1 MFSDNENPG
10 AEVSAGQA
18 EPAIKTAAES
28 TNPNAVPEEAVPA
41 PAEAHDASPGPLATE
56 PTDPTIAGVE
66 PVGEPGDPA
75 VVDHSSVNSAADT
88 GVTPTEPVVDQEQ
101 FTEHFAP
108 EPVAVASAPL
118 KSVSEPDSP
127 AAADQSDASSELN
140 SGEPSAESTAEME
153 QLMEQ
158 YAAPHQAPAEGEIES
173 GQVVAVTDLGVVVNL
188 GGKTEGLI
196 PAQEFAELDGP
207 FPLVDGQ
214 PVEVQRTGDRKD
226 GYVLLSYQR
235 VRRRRI
241 WAKVE
246 EAYRK
251 KTDIVGKVVDQIKGG
266 LVVDIGVRA
275 FLPASQADTHAV
287 RDIDQWKDREITVRV
302 LKMNRKR
309 GNVVVS
315 RRAIL
320 DEQAQAQ
327 RQAMLDS
334 LAEGQIVRGVVKNVT
349 GYGAFVDLGGI
360 DGLLHIT
367 DMSWGRVASPLDA
380 VRPGEEVEVKIL
392 KYDREKGRVSLGRK
406 QLLPDP
412 WITVPERYSV
422 GTKFTGKIMSLTDYG
437 AFVELEP
444 GVEGLVHVSEMSWS
458 KRKQHPSKI
467 VEPGNDVEVIV
478 LGVDSN
484 ERRISLG
491 MKQAQT
497 DPWQQL
503 AEKYPVGTVVSGRI
517 RNLTEFGAFLEIEE
531 GFDGLIHVSD
541 ISWTGR
547 VKNPADVFKKG
558 DTVEAKV
565 LKIDVASRRVALGV
579 KQVNDIWSTWFENHK
594 VGDLIRGKVSRV
606 TTFGAFVE
614 IAGGIEGLCHISE
627 IEERRPKGDGAQTSL
642 SGPRARHG
650 GLLDPGREYE
660 FKIVKISAGQH
671 KIGLSYRAAQK
682 QAERRD
688 MEDYRSSRSSAKAT
702 IGDAIMAKRSL

>member
-10 AEVSAGQA
+10 AELSAGQA
-18 EPAIKTAAES
+18 ETAVTPAPESTIPTAVTEEALPAAAE
-28 TNPNAVPEEAVPA
+28 T
-41 PAEAHDASPGPLATE
+41 HDTSPGPVAAE
-56 PTDPTIAGVE
+56 PAAVTVSPAE
-66 PVGEPGDPA
+66 P
-75 VVDHSSVNSAADT
+75 
-88 GVTPTEPVVDQEQ
+88 
-101 FTEHFAP
+101 
-108 EPVAVASAPL
+108 
-118 KSVSEPDSP
+118 VSEPDGP
-127 AAADQSDASSELN
+127 AAVEHSNVSSAVD
-140 SGEPSAESTAEME
+140 SGEASTESTAEME

-158 YAAPHQAPAEGEIES
+158 YAAPHQVPAEGEIES
-173 GQVVAVTDLGVVVNL
+173 GQVVAVTDLGVVVDL

-207 FPLVDGQ
+207 FPLLAGQ

-241 WAKVE
+241 WNKIE
-246 EAYRK
+246 EAYRN
-251 KTDIVGKVVDQIKGG
+251 KTDMIGKVVDHIKGG

-287 RDIDQWKDREITVRV
+287 RDIDQWKDRELTVRV

-327 RQAMLDS
+327 RQAKLDS
-334 LAEGQIVRGVVKNVT
+334 MAEGQIVRGVVKNVT

-412 WITVPERYSV
+412 WASVPERYPI
-422 GTKFTGKIMSLTDYG
+422 GTKLTGKIMGLTDYG
-437 AFVELEP
+437 AFVEVEP
-444 GVEGLVHVSEMSWS
+444 GIEGLVHVSEMSWS

-467 VEPGNDVEVIV
+467 VKAGDDVAVVV

-491 MKQAQT
+491 MKQAQA

-547 VKNPADVFKKG
+547 VKNPAEVFKKG
-558 DTVEAKV
+558 DAVEAKV
-565 LKIDVASRRVALGV
+565 LKIDAASRRVALGV
-579 KQVNDIWSTWFENHK
+579 KQVNDIWSNWFENHK

-614 IAGGIEGLCHISE
+614 IADGIEGLCHISE
-627 IEERRPKGDGAQTSL
+627 IDERRPKGDKPQTAGP
-642 SGPRARHG
+642 GPRARQG

-660 FKIVKISAGQH
+660 FKIVKISPDQH

-688 MEDYRSSRSSAKAT
+688 MEDYRSSRSSATAT

>member
-10 AEVSAGQA
+10 VESSAGQPVAAASA
-18 EPAIKTAAES
+18 ETTINLETEQAVPQVLPSSAENQEIVATAAATSE
-28 TNPNAVPEEAVPA
+28 PPA
-41 PAEAHDASPGPLATE
+41 ATTARASEVIAQ
-56 PTDPTIAGVE
+56 TI
-66 PVGEPGDPA
+66 
-75 VVDHSSVNSAADT
+75 
-88 GVTPTEPVVDQEQ
+88 TPTTVENSMVAASQE
-101 FTEHFAP
+101 A
-108 EPVAVASAPL
+108 AS
-118 KSVSEPDSP
+118 
-127 AAADQSDASSELN
+127 
-140 SGEPSAESTAEME
+140 EPSAESTAEME

-158 YAAPHQAPAEGEIES
+158 YAAPHQAPADGEIET
-173 GQVVAVTDLGVVVNL
+173 GQVVAITDLGVVVDL

-207 FPLVDGQ
+207 FPLQVAQ
-214 PVEVQRTGDRKD
+214 PVEVQRTGERKE
-226 GYVLLSYQR
+226 GMVLLSYQR
-235 VRRRRI
+235 VKRRRAWSKI
-241 WAKVE
+241 E
-246 EAYRK
+246 EAYRSK
-251 KTDIVGKVVDQIKGG
+251 ADITGKIVDHIKGG

-275 FLPASQADTHAV
+275 FLPASQADLHPV
-287 RDIDQWKDREITVRV
+287 RDLDEWKDREITVRV

-320 DEQAQAQ
+320 DEQVAAQ
-327 RQAMLDS
+327 RQSMLDG
-334 LAEGQIVRGVVKNVT
+334 LAEGQVVRGVVKNVT

-367 DMSWGRVASPLDA
+367 DMSWTRVASPLDA
-380 VRPGEEVEVKIL
+380 VTPGEEVEVKIL

-412 WITVPERYSV
+412 WASAAERYTQ
-422 GTKFTGKIMSLTDYG
+422 GTKLTGKVMSLTDYG
-437 AFVELEP
+437 AFVELEA
-444 GVEGLVHVSEMSWS
+444 GIEGLVHVSEMSWS

-467 VEPGNDVEVIV
+467 VKEGDEVEVVV
-478 LGVDSN
+478 LGVDPN

-491 MKQAQT
+491 MKQAQS

-503 AEKYPVGTVVSGRI
+503 AEKYPVGTVVTGRI

-541 ISWTGR
+541 ITWTGR
-547 VKNPADVFKKG
+547 IKNPSEVYKKG

-565 LKIDVASRRVALGV
+565 LKIDQNSRRVSLGV
-579 KQVNDIWSTWFENHK
+579 KQVNDIWSSWFEKHK
-594 VGDLIRGKVSRV
+594 VGDLVRGRVSRV

-614 IAGGIEGLCHISE
+614 LADGIEGLCHISE
-627 IEERRPKGDGAQTSL
+627 IDDKRNKGDKPQTAAGQRL
-642 SGPRARHG
+642 RG
-650 GLLDPGREYE
+650 GLLDPGRDYE
-660 FKIVKISAGQH
+660 FKIVKISQDQH

-688 MEDYRSSRSSAKAT
+688 MDEYRSSKSSATAT

>member
-10 AEVSAGQA
+10 
-18 EPAIKTAAES
+18 
-28 TNPNAVPEEAVPA
+28 
-41 PAEAHDASPGPLATE
+41 
-56 PTDPTIAGVE
+56 
-66 PVGEPGDPA
+66 
-75 VVDHSSVNSAADT
+75 
-88 GVTPTEPVVDQEQ
+88 
-101 FTEHFAP
+101 
-108 EPVAVASAPL
+108 
-118 KSVSEPDSP
+118 
-127 AAADQSDASSELN
+127 
-140 SGEPSAESTAEME
+140 GEPSAGQSATAASPAPEPTTNTESETAVAAAVPLAEPAAPSASATDPSSASVPPAVGEPLLETPTPVETATRPEGAGAVEPSSASEAVESASEPTSESTAEME

-158 YAAPHQAPAEGEIES
+158 YAAPQQAPAEGEIET
-173 GQVVAVTDLGVVVNL
+173 GQVVAITDLGVVVDL

-207 FPLVDGQ
+207 FPLQVGQ
-214 PVEVQRTGDRKD
+214 PVEVQRTGDRKE
-226 GYVLLSYQR
+226 GMVLLSYQR
-235 VRRRRI
+235 VKRRRAWSRI
-241 WAKVE
+241 E
-246 EAYRK
+246 EAYRSK
-251 KTDIVGKVVDQIKGG
+251 SDITGKVVDQIKGG

-275 FLPASQADTHAV
+275 FLPASQADLHPV
-287 RDIDQWKDREITVRV
+287 RELEEWKDREITVRV
-302 LKMNRKR
+302 LKLNRKR
-309 GNVVVS
+309 GNIVVS

-320 DEQAQAQ
+320 EEQVAAQ

-334 LAEGQIVRGVVKNVT
+334 LAEGQVVRGLVKNVT

-367 DMSWGRVASPLDA
+367 DMSWTRVASPLDA
-380 VRPGEEVEVKIL
+380 VQPGEEVEVKIL

-412 WITVPERYSV
+412 WASVPERYP
-422 GTKFTGKIMSLTDYG
+422 TGAKLNGKVMSLTDYG

-444 GVEGLVHVSEMSWS
+444 GIEGLVHVSEMSWS
-458 KRKQHPSKI
+458 KRKRHPSKI
-467 VEPGNDVEVIV
+467 VKEGDEVEVVV
-478 LGVDSN
+478 LGVDGN

-491 MKQAQT
+491 MKQAQA
-497 DPWQQL
+497 DPWRQL

-547 VKNPADVFKKG
+547 IKNPAEVYKKG

-565 LKIDVASRRVALGV
+565 LKIDPASRRVSLGV
-579 KQVNDIWSTWFENHK
+579 KQVNDIWASWFDKHK
-594 VGDLIRGKVSRV
+594 VGDLVRGKVSRV

-614 IAGGIEGLCHISE
+614 LANGIEGLCHISE
-627 IEERRPKGDGAQTSL
+627 IDDHRAKGDKPQTAPP
-642 SGPRARHG
+642 GQRPRS
-650 GLLDPGREYE
+650 GLLDPGREYD
-660 FKIVKISAGQH
+660 FKIVKISQDQH
-671 KIGLSYRAAQK
+671 KIGLSYRAAKK

-688 MEDYRSSRSSAKAT
+688 MEEYRSSKSSATAT

>member
-10 AEVSAGQA
+10 TEISAGQTA
-18 EPAIKTAAES
+18 TAATPAPETITSTVQTEEKIPAAVEAQDATIAPPAAGEPA
-28 TNPNAVPEEAVPA
+28 AVTVSPA
-41 PAEAHDASPGPLATE
+41 
-56 PTDPTIAGVE
+56 
-66 PVGEPGDPA
+66 
-75 VVDHSSVNSAADT
+75 
-88 GVTPTEPVVDQEQ
+88 
-101 FTEHFAP
+101 
-108 EPVAVASAPL
+108 EPVAAP
-118 KSVSEPDSP
+118 DG
-127 AAADQSDASSELN
+127 AAAVEHSDVSAVAE
-140 SGEPSAESTAEME
+140 SGEASTESSAEME

-158 YAAPHQAPAEGEIES
+158 YAAPHQAPSEGEIES
-173 GQVVAVTDLGVVVNL
+173 GQVVAVIELGVVVDL

-207 FPLVDGQ
+207 FPLQAGQ

-235 VRRRRI
+235 VRRRRVWTKI
-241 WAKVE
+241 E
-246 EAYRK
+246 EAYRHK
-251 KTDIVGKVVDQIKGG
+251 SDITGKVVDHIKGG

-275 FLPASQADTHAV
+275 FLPASQADTHPV
-287 RDIDQWKDREITVRV
+287 RDLVEWKDRELTVRV

-320 DEQAQAQ
+320 DEQVQAQ
-327 RQAMLDS
+327 KQAMLDS
-334 LAEGQIVRGVVKNVT
+334 MAEGQTVKGVVKNVT

-392 KYDREKGRVSLGRK
+392 KYDREKGRISLGRK

-412 WITVPERYSV
+412 WASVAERYAI
-422 GTKFTGKIMSLTDYG
+422 GTKLAGKIMGLTDYG

-444 GVEGLVHVSEMSWS
+444 GIEGLVHVSEMSWS

-467 VEPGNDVEVIV
+467 VKVGDDVEVTV

-491 MKQAQT
+491 MKQAQS

-503 AEKYPVGTVVSGRI
+503 AEKYPVGTVVSGKI

-547 VKNPADVFKKG
+547 VKNPADVYKKG
-558 DTVEAKV
+558 DAVEAKV
-565 LKIDVASRRVALGV
+565 LKIDPASRRVSLGV
-579 KQVNDIWSTWFENHK
+579 KQVNDIWSSWFEKHK
-594 VGDLIRGKVSRV
+594 VGDLIRGRVSRV

-614 IAGGIEGLCHISE
+614 IADGIEGLCHISE
-627 IEERRPKGDGAQTSL
+627 IDERRPKGDKQQVVAPRPGARQS
-642 SGPRARHG
+642 
-650 GLLDPGREYE
+650 GLLDPGRDYE
-660 FKIVKISAGQH
+660 FKIVKISADQH

-688 MEDYRSSRSSAKAT
+688 MEDYRSTKSSATAT

>member
-10 AEVSAGQA
+10 TEISAGQTA
-18 EPAIKTAAES
+18 TAATTAPEAINPTVQTEETAPAGVKALDVSVAAPATTEPA
-28 TNPNAVPEEAVPA
+28 AVTV
-41 PAEAHDASPGPLATE
+41 S
-56 PTDPTIAGVE
+56 
-66 PVGEPGDPA
+66 
-75 VVDHSSVNSAADT
+75 
-88 GVTPTEPVVDQEQ
+88 PTEPVASPDGPLAV
-101 FTEHFAP
+101 EHSDMS
-108 EPVAVASAPL
+108 AVA
-118 KSVSEPDSP
+118 E
-127 AAADQSDASSELN
+127 
-140 SGEPSAESTAEME
+140 SGEPSTESTAEME

-158 YAAPHQAPAEGEIES
+158 YAAPQHAPSEGEIES
-173 GQVVAVTDLGVVVNL
+173 GQVVAVIELGVVVDL

-207 FPLVDGQ
+207 FPLQAGQ
-214 PVEVQRTGDRKD
+214 PVEVQRTGERKD

-235 VRRRRI
+235 VRRRRAWGKI
-241 WAKVE
+241 E
-246 EAYRK
+246 EAYRN
-251 KTDIVGKVVDQIKGG
+251 KTDIIGKVVDHIKGG

-275 FLPASQADTHAV
+275 FLPASQADTHPV
-287 RDIDQWKDREITVRV
+287 RDLVEWKDRELTVRV

-320 DEQAQAQ
+320 DEQVQAQ
-327 RQAMLDS
+327 RQAMLNS
-334 LAEGQIVRGVVKNVT
+334 MAEGQTVRGVVKNVT

-392 KYDREKGRVSLGRK
+392 KYDREKGRISLGRK

-412 WITVPERYSV
+412 WASVAERYAI
-422 GTKFTGKIMSLTDYG
+422 GTKLNGKIMGLTDYG

-444 GVEGLVHVSEMSWS
+444 GIEGLVHVSEMSWS

-467 VEPGNDVEVIV
+467 VKVGDEVEVTI

-491 MKQAQT
+491 MKQAQS

-503 AEKYPVGTVVSGRI
+503 AEKYPVGTVVSGKI

-547 VKNPADVFKKG
+547 VKNPADVYKKG
-558 DTVEAKV
+558 DAVEAKV
-565 LKIDVASRRVALGV
+565 LKIDPASRRVSLGV
-579 KQVNDIWSTWFENHK
+579 KQVNDIWSSWFDKHK
-594 VGDLIRGKVSRV
+594 VGDLIRGRVSRV

-614 IAGGIEGLCHISE
+614 MADGIEGLCHISE
-627 IEERRPKGDGAQTSL
+627 IDERRPKGDKQQTVA
-642 SGPRARHG
+642 PRAGARQS
-650 GLLDPGREYE
+650 GLLDPGRDYE
-660 FKIVKISAGQH
+660 FKIVKINPDQH

-688 MEDYRSSRSSAKAT
+688 MEDYRSTKSSATAT

>member
-10 AEVSAGQA
+10 AEVSAGQTA
-18 EPAIKTAAES
+18 TAATSAPE
-28 TNPNAVPEEAVPA
+28 TINQTVQTEETLPAAVEAQDTAAAAPVSGELAAVMVSPA
-41 PAEAHDASPGPLATE
+41 
-56 PTDPTIAGVE
+56 
-66 PVGEPGDPA
+66 
-75 VVDHSSVNSAADT
+75 
-88 GVTPTEPVVDQEQ
+88 
-101 FTEHFAP
+101 
-108 EPVAVASAPL
+108 EPVAA
-118 KSVSEPDSP
+118 PDS
-127 AAADQSDASSELN
+127 AATVEHSDVSAVAE
-140 SGEPSAESTAEME
+140 SGEPSTESTAEME

-207 FPLVDGQ
+207 FPLQPGQ

-235 VRRRRI
+235 VRRRRAWGKI
-241 WAKVE
+241 E
-246 EAYRK
+246 EAYRN
-251 KTDIVGKVVDQIKGG
+251 KTEITGKVVDHIKGG

-275 FLPASQADTHAV
+275 FLPASQADTHPV
-287 RDIDQWKDREITVRV
+287 RDLVDWKDREIAVRV

-320 DEQAQAQ
+320 DEQVQAQ

-334 LAEGQIVRGVVKNVT
+334 MAEGQTVRGVVKNVT

-392 KYDREKGRVSLGRK
+392 KYDREKGRISLGRK

-412 WITVPERYSV
+412 WASVVERYVV
-422 GTKFTGKIMSLTDYG
+422 GTKLTGKIMGLTDYG

-444 GVEGLVHVSEMSWS
+444 GIEGLVHVSEMSWS

-467 VEPGNDVEVIV
+467 VKVGDDVEVSV

-491 MKQAQT
+491 MKQAQS

-503 AEKYPVGTVVSGRI
+503 AEKYPVGTVVSGKI

-547 VKNPADVFKKG
+547 VKNPADVYKKG
-558 DTVEAKV
+558 DAVEAKV
-565 LKIDVASRRVALGV
+565 LKIDPASRRVSLGV
-579 KQVNDIWSTWFENHK
+579 KQVNDIWSSWFEKHK
-594 VGDLIRGKVSRV
+594 VGDLIRGRVSRV

-614 IAGGIEGLCHISE
+614 IADGIEGLCHISE
-627 IEERRPKGDGAQTSL
+627 IDERRPKGDKQQVVAPRSGARQS
-642 SGPRARHG
+642 
-650 GLLDPGREYE
+650 GLLDPGRDYE
-660 FKIVKISAGQH
+660 FKIVKISPDQH

-688 MEDYRSSRSSAKAT
+688 MEDYRSTKSSATAT

>member
-10 AEVSAGQA
+10 AEPSTGQPIAAAASAETTTTNPEPEQAIPQVVPTSAEEQAVATSAVFSERVSPEPDTATG
-18 EPAIKTAAES
+18 EPA
-28 TNPNAVPEEAVPA
+28 PEIISQAI
-41 PAEAHDASPGPLATE
+41 T
-56 PTDPTIAGVE
+56 
-66 PVGEPGDPA
+66 
-75 VVDHSSVNSAADT
+75 SAAI
-88 GVTPTEPVVDQEQ
+88 EN
-101 FTEHFAP
+101 
-108 EPVAVASAPL
+108 SM
-118 KSVSEPDSP
+118 VS
-127 AAADQSDASSELN
+127 SSEDAT
-140 SGEPSAESTAEME
+140 SEPSAESTAEME

-158 YAAPHQAPAEGEIES
+158 YAAPHQAPAEGEIET
-173 GQVVAVTDLGVVVNL
+173 GQVVAITDLGVVVDL

-207 FPLVDGQ
+207 FPLQVAQ
-214 PVEVQRTGDRKD
+214 PVEVQRTGERKE
-226 GYVLLSYQR
+226 GMVLLSYQR
-235 VRRRRI
+235 VKRRRAWSKI
-241 WAKVE
+241 E
-246 EAYRK
+246 DAYRNK
-251 KTDIVGKVVDQIKGG
+251 SDITGKVVDHIKGG

-275 FLPASQADTHAV
+275 FLPASQADLHAV
-287 RDIDQWKDREITVRV
+287 RDLDEWKDRDITVRV

-320 DEQAQAQ
+320 DEQVAAQ
-327 RQAMLDS
+327 RQSMLDG

-367 DMSWGRVASPLDA
+367 DMSWTRVASPLDA
-380 VRPGEEVEVKIL
+380 VTPGEEVEVKIL

-412 WITVPERYSV
+412 WASAAERYTH
-422 GTKFTGKIMSLTDYG
+422 GTKLTGKVTSLTDYG

-444 GVEGLVHVSEMSWS
+444 GIEGLVHVSEMSWS

-467 VEPGNDVEVIV
+467 VKEGDEVEVVV
-478 LGVDSN
+478 LGVDPN

-491 MKQAQT
+491 MKQAQS

-503 AEKYPVGTVVSGRI
+503 AEKYPVGTVVTGRI

-547 VKNPADVFKKG
+547 IKNPSEVYKKG

-565 LKIDVASRRVALGV
+565 LKIDQNSRRVSLGV
-579 KQVNDIWSTWFENHK
+579 KQVNDIWSSWFEKHN
-594 VGDLIRGKVSRV
+594 VGDLVRGRVSRV

-614 IAGGIEGLCHISE
+614 LADGIEGLCHISE
-627 IEERRPKGDGAQTSL
+627 IEDKRKGDKPQSAAGARL
-642 SGPRARHG
+642 RG
-650 GLLDPGREYE
+650 GLLDPGRDYE
-660 FKIVKISAGQH
+660 FKIVKVSQDQH

-688 MEDYRSSRSSAKAT
+688 MDEYRSSKSSATAT

>member
-1 MFSDNENPG
+1 MAPAAAPEATVTASVPE
-10 AEVSAGQA
+10 ATTS
-18 EPAIKTAAES
+18 EPA
-28 TNPNAVPEEAVPA
+28 AVTVA
-41 PAEAHDASPGPLATE
+41 PAEPVAE
-56 PTDPTIAGVE
+56 PDG
-66 PVGEPGDPA
+66 
-75 VVDHSSVNSAADT
+75 SAA
-88 GVTPTEPVVDQEQ
+88 V
-101 FTEHFAP
+101 EH
-108 EPVAVASAPL
+108 SD
-118 KSVSEPDSP
+118 VSEVL
-127 AAADQSDASSELN
+127 E
-140 SGEPSAESTAEME
+140 SGEPSTESTAEME

-158 YAAPHQAPAEGEIES
+158 YAAPQQAPVEGEIET
-173 GQVVAVTDLGVVVNL
+173 GQVVAITDLGVVVDL

-207 FPLVDGQ
+207 FPLQVGQ

-226 GYVLLSYQR
+226 GMVLLSYQR
-235 VRRRRI
+235 VRRRRAWSKI
-241 WAKVE
+241 E

-251 KTDIVGKVVDQIKGG
+251 KADITAKVVDHIKGG

-275 FLPASQADTHAV
+275 FLPASQADLHPV
-287 RDIDQWKDREITVRV
+287 RDLDEWKDREITVRV

-320 DEQAQAQ
+320 DEQTAAQ
-327 RQAMLDS
+327 RQSMLDS
-334 LAEGQIVRGVVKNVT
+334 LAEGQVVRGVVKNVT

-380 VRPGEEVEVKIL
+380 VTPGEEVEVKIL
-392 KYDREKGRVSLGRK
+392 KYDKEKGRVSLGRK
-406 QLLPDP
+406 QLMPDP
-412 WITVPERYSV
+412 WNSVVERYTAGKKLS
-422 GTKFTGKIMSLTDYG
+422 GKIMGLTDYG

-444 GVEGLVHVSEMSWS
+444 GIEGLVHVSEMSWA
-458 KRKQHPSKI
+458 KRKMHPSKI
-467 VEPGNDVEVIV
+467 VNIGDEVEVVV

-491 MKQAQT
+491 MKQAQA

-503 AEKYPVGTVVSGRI
+503 ADKYPVGTVVKGRI

-547 VKNPADVFKKG
+547 IKNPSDVYKKG
-558 DTVEAKV
+558 DEVEAKV
-565 LKIDVASRRVALGV
+565 LKIDQAGRRVSLGV
-579 KQVNDIWSTWFENHK
+579 KQVNDIWSSWFDKHK
-594 VGDLIRGKVSRV
+594 VGDLVRGKVSRV

-614 IAGGIEGLCHISE
+614 LADGIEGLCHISE
-627 IEERRPKGDGAQTSL
+627 IDDRRNKGDKPAP
-642 SGPRARHG
+642 PRPGVRQS

-660 FKIVKISAGQH
+660 FKIVKISQDQH
-671 KIGLSYRAAQK
+671 KIGLSYRAAVK
-682 QAERRD
+682 QSERRD
-688 MEDYRSSRSSAKAT
+688 LDDYRSTKSSAKAT
-702 IGDAIMAKRSL
+702 IGDAIMAKRSM

>member
-10 AEVSAGQA
+10 ADVSAGQTA
-18 EPAIKTAAES
+18 TAATAATEQTTTTES
-28 TNPNAVPEEAVPA
+28 GTQDPEPLAAAQAPPPEPPAVTVA
-41 PAEAHDASPGPLATE
+41 PAEPMAAPNGA
-56 PTDPTIAGVE
+56 AAVE
-66 PVGEPGDPA
+66 HSNVSEMVETALESGEA
-75 VVDHSSVNSAADT
+75 
-88 GVTPTEPVVDQEQ
+88 PTE
-101 FTEHFAP
+101 
-108 EPVAVASAPL
+108 S
-118 KSVSEPDSP
+118 
-127 AAADQSDASSELN
+127 N
-140 SGEPSAESTAEME
+140 AEME

-173 GQVVAVTDLGVVVNL
+173 GEVVAITDLGVVVNL
-188 GGKTEGLI
+188 GAKTEGLI

-207 FPLVDGQ
+207 FPLVVGQ
-214 PVEVQRTGDRKD
+214 PVEVQRTGDRKE
-226 GYVLLSYQR
+226 GMVLLSYQR
-235 VRRRRI
+235 VKRRRAWGKI
-241 WAKVE
+241 E
-246 EAYRK
+246 EAYRNK
-251 KTDIVGKVVDQIKGG
+251 SDITGKVVDQIKGG

-275 FLPASQADTHAV
+275 FLPASQADLHPV
-287 RDIDQWKDREITVRV
+287 RELEEWKDREITVRV

-320 DEQAQAQ
+320 DEQQAAQ
-327 RQAMLDS
+327 RQAMLDA

-380 VRPGEEVEVKIL
+380 VSPGEEVEVKIL
-392 KYDREKGRVSLGRK
+392 KYDKEKGRVSLGRK

-412 WITVPERYSV
+412 WASVVERYSQ
-422 GTKFTGKIMSLTDYG
+422 GTKLTGKIMGLTDYG

-444 GVEGLVHVSEMSWS
+444 GIEGLVHVSEMSWS

-467 VEPGNDVEVIV
+467 VQVGDDVEVIV

-491 MKQAQT
+491 MKQAQA
-497 DPWQQL
+497 DPWLQL
-503 AEKYPVGTVVSGRI
+503 AEKYPVGTVVSGKI

-547 VKNPADVFKKG
+547 IKNPSEVYKKG

-565 LKIDVASRRVALGV
+565 LKIDQNSRRVSLGV
-579 KQVNDIWSTWFENHK
+579 KQVNDIWSSWFEKHK
-594 VGDLIRGKVSRV
+594 VGDLVRGRVSRV

-614 IAGGIEGLCHISE
+614 LADGIEGLCHISE
-627 IEERRPKGDGAQTSL
+627 IDDRRGSKGEKPQ
-642 SGPRARHG
+642 GPPRPGVRQS

-660 FKIVKISAGQH
+660 FKIVKISQDQH
-671 KIGLSYRAAQK
+671 KIGLSFRGAQK

-688 MEDYRSSRSSAKAT
+688 MEDYRSAKPSAKAT
-702 IGDAIMAKRSL
+702 IGDAIMAKRSQ

>member
-1 MFSDNENPG
+1 MLSDNENPG
-10 AEVSAGQA
+10 AEISAGQSA
-18 EPAIKTAAES
+18 TAATSAPESTIPIAMTEEALPAAAENHDTSPGPVAVEPA
-28 TNPNAVPEEAVPA
+28 AVTVA
-41 PAEAHDASPGPLATE
+41 PAEP
-56 PTDPTIAGVE
+56 
-66 PVGEPGDPA
+66 
-75 VVDHSSVNSAADT
+75 
-88 GVTPTEPVVDQEQ
+88 
-101 FTEHFAP
+101 
-108 EPVAVASAPL
+108 
-118 KSVSEPDSP
+118 VSEPDGP
-127 AAADQSDASSELN
+127 AAVEHSNVSSAVD
-140 SGEPSAESTAEME
+140 SGEASTESTAEME

-158 YAAPHQAPAEGEIES
+158 YAAPHQVPAEGEIES

-207 FPLVDGQ
+207 FPLLAGQ

-241 WAKVE
+241 WNKIE
-246 EAYRK
+246 EAYRN
-251 KTDIVGKVVDQIKGG
+251 KTDMIGKVVDHIKGG

-287 RDIDQWKDREITVRV
+287 RDIDQWKDRELTVRV

-327 RQAMLDS
+327 RQAMLDAM
-334 LAEGQIVRGVVKNVT
+334 AEGQIVRGVVKNVT

-392 KYDREKGRVSLGRK
+392 KYDREKGRISLGRK

-412 WITVPERYSV
+412 WVSVPERYPV
-422 GTKFTGKIMSLTDYG
+422 GTKLTGKIMGLTDYG

-444 GVEGLVHVSEMSWS
+444 GIEGLVHVSEMSWS

-467 VEPGNDVEVIV
+467 VTAGDDVNVVV

-491 MKQAQT
+491 MKQAQA
-497 DPWQQL
+497 DPWLQL

-547 VKNPADVFKKG
+547 VKNPAEVFKKG
-558 DTVEAKV
+558 DAVEAKV
-565 LKIDVASRRVALGV
+565 LKIDAASRRVALGV
-579 KQVNDIWSTWFENHK
+579 KQVTDIWSTWFENHK

-614 IAGGIEGLCHISE
+614 IADGIEGLCHISE
-627 IEERRPKGDGAQTSL
+627 IDERRPKGDKLQTV
-642 SGPRARHG
+642 GPRGRQG

-660 FKIVKISAGQH
+660 FKIVKISPDQH

-688 MEDYRSSRSSAKAT
+688 MEDYRSSRSSATAT

>member
-1 MFSDNENPG
+1 MLSDNENPG
-10 AEVSAGQA
+10 AEISAGQSA
-18 EPAIKTAAES
+18 TAATSAPESTIPIAMTEEALPAAAENHDTSPGPVAVEPA
-28 TNPNAVPEEAVPA
+28 AVTVA
-41 PAEAHDASPGPLATE
+41 PAEP
-56 PTDPTIAGVE
+56 
-66 PVGEPGDPA
+66 
-75 VVDHSSVNSAADT
+75 
-88 GVTPTEPVVDQEQ
+88 
-101 FTEHFAP
+101 
-108 EPVAVASAPL
+108 
-118 KSVSEPDSP
+118 VSEPDGP
-127 AAADQSDASSELN
+127 AAVEHSNVSSAVD
-140 SGEPSAESTAEME
+140 SGEASTESTAEME

-158 YAAPHQAPAEGEIES
+158 YAAPHQVPAEGEIES

-207 FPLVDGQ
+207 FPLLAGQ

-241 WAKVE
+241 WNKIE
-246 EAYRK
+246 EAYRN
-251 KTDIVGKVVDQIKGG
+251 KTDMIGKVVDHIKGG

-287 RDIDQWKDREITVRV
+287 RDIDQWKDRELTVRV

-327 RQAMLDS
+327 RQAMLDAM
-334 LAEGQIVRGVVKNVT
+334 AEGQIVRGVVKNVT

-392 KYDREKGRVSLGRK
+392 KYDREKGRISLGRK

-412 WITVPERYSV
+412 WVSVPERYPV
-422 GTKFTGKIMSLTDYG
+422 GTKLTGKIMGLTDYG

-444 GVEGLVHVSEMSWS
+444 GIEGLVHVSEMSWS

-467 VEPGNDVEVIV
+467 VTAGDDVNVVV

-491 MKQAQT
+491 MKQAQA
-497 DPWQQL
+497 DPWLQL

-547 VKNPADVFKKG
+547 VKNPAEVFKKG
-558 DTVEAKV
+558 DAVEAKV
-565 LKIDVASRRVALGV
+565 LKIDAASRRVALGV
-579 KQVNDIWSTWFENHK
+579 KQVTDIWSTWFENHK

-614 IAGGIEGLCHISE
+614 IADGIEGLCHISE
-627 IEERRPKGDGAQTSL
+627 IDERRPKGDKPQTAGP
-642 SGPRARHG
+642 GPRGRPG

-660 FKIVKISAGQH
+660 FKIVKISPDQH

-688 MEDYRSSRSSAKAT
+688 MEDYRSSRSSATAT

>member
-10 AEVSAGQA
+10 AEGSAGKTATAATPAPETINLNGQTEETLPA
-18 EPAIKTAAES
+18 AVEAQDTSVPVSGEPA
-28 TNPNAVPEEAVPA
+28 AVTVSPA
-41 PAEAHDASPGPLATE
+41 
-56 PTDPTIAGVE
+56 
-66 PVGEPGDPA
+66 
-75 VVDHSSVNSAADT
+75 
-88 GVTPTEPVVDQEQ
+88 
-101 FTEHFAP
+101 
-108 EPVAVASAPL
+108 EPVAAP
-118 KSVSEPDSP
+118 DG
-127 AAADQSDASSELN
+127 AAAVEHSDMNAGAE
-140 SGEPSAESTAEME
+140 SGEPSSESTAEME

-158 YAAPHQAPAEGEIES
+158 YAAPHQAPSEGEIES

-207 FPLVDGQ
+207 FPLQAGQ

-235 VRRRRI
+235 VRRRRAWGKI
-241 WAKVE
+241 E
-246 EAYRK
+246 EAYRN
-251 KTDIVGKVVDQIKGG
+251 KTEITGKVVDHIKGG

-275 FLPASQADTHAV
+275 FLPASQADTHPV
-287 RDIDQWKDREITVRV
+287 RDLVDWKDREIAVRV

-320 DEQAQAQ
+320 DEQVQAQ

-334 LAEGQIVRGVVKNVT
+334 MAEGQTVRGVVKNVT

-392 KYDREKGRVSLGRK
+392 KYDREKGRISLGRK
-406 QLLPDP
+406 QLMPDP
-412 WITVPERYSV
+412 WASVVERYVV
-422 GTKFTGKIMSLTDYG
+422 GTKLTGKIMGLTDYG

-444 GVEGLVHVSEMSWS
+444 GIEGLVHVSEMSWS

-467 VEPGNDVEVIV
+467 VKVGDDVEVSV

-491 MKQAQT
+491 MKQAQS

-503 AEKYPVGTVVSGRI
+503 AEKYPVGTVVSGKI

-547 VKNPADVFKKG
+547 VKNPADVYKKG
-558 DTVEAKV
+558 DAVEAKV
-565 LKIDVASRRVALGV
+565 LKIDPASRRVSLGV
-579 KQVNDIWSTWFENHK
+579 KQVNDIWSTWFEKHK
-594 VGDLIRGKVSRV
+594 VGDLIRGRVSRV

-614 IAGGIEGLCHISE
+614 IADGIEGLCHISE
-627 IEERRPKGDGAQTSL
+627 IEERRPKGDKPQIVA
-642 SGPRARHG
+642 PRPGVRPG

-660 FKIVKISAGQH
+660 FKIVKISTDQH
-671 KIGLSYRAAQK
+671 KIGLSYRGAQK

-688 MEDYRSSRSSAKAT
+688 MEDYRATKSSAKAT

>member
-10 AEVSAGQA
+10 AELSAGQTATAATPAPEQTSNMNTEQAVPDAVPAQDPLAALTAPPA
-18 EPAIKTAAES
+18 EPAVVTVTPSTPVAA
-28 TNPNAVPEEAVPA
+28 PDGAAAVEHSNVSEAVETA
-41 PAEAHDASPGPLATE
+41 LE
-56 PTDPTIAGVE
+56 
-66 PVGEPGDPA
+66 
-75 VVDHSSVNSAADT
+75 
-88 GVTPTEPVVDQEQ
+88 
-101 FTEHFAP
+101 
-108 EPVAVASAPL
+108 
-118 KSVSEPDSP
+118 
-127 AAADQSDASSELN
+127 
-140 SGEPSAESTAEME
+140 SGEPPTESNAEME

-173 GQVVAVTDLGVVVNL
+173 GQVVAITDLGVVVNL
-188 GGKTEGLI
+188 GAKTEGLI

-207 FPLVDGQ
+207 FPLIVGQ
-214 PVEVQRTGDRKD
+214 PVEVQRTGDRKE
-226 GYVLLSYQR
+226 GMVLLSYQR
-235 VRRRRI
+235 VKRRRVWGKI
-241 WAKVE
+241 E
-246 EAYRK
+246 EAYRNK
-251 KTDIVGKVVDQIKGG
+251 SDITGKIVDHIKGG

-275 FLPASQADTHAV
+275 FLPASQADLHPV
-287 RDIDQWKDREITVRV
+287 RDLDEWKGRELAVRV

-320 DEQAQAQ
+320 DEQVASQ

-334 LAEGQIVRGVVKNVT
+334 LAEGQTVRGVVKNVT

-380 VRPGEEVEVKIL
+380 VSPGEEVEVKIL
-392 KYDREKGRVSLGRK
+392 KYDKEKGRVSLGRK

-412 WITVPERYSV
+412 WASVVERYAK
-422 GTKFTGKIMSLTDYG
+422 GTKLTGKIMGLTDYG
-437 AFVELEP
+437 AFVEVEP
-444 GVEGLVHVSEMSWS
+444 GIEGLVHVSEMSWS

-467 VEPGNDVEVIV
+467 VKVGDDVDVIV

-491 MKQAQT
+491 MKQAQS

-503 AEKYPVGTVVSGRI
+503 ADKYPVGTVVKGSI

-547 VKNPADVFKKG
+547 IKNPSEVYKKG
-558 DTVEAKV
+558 DIVEAKV
-565 LKIDVASRRVALGV
+565 LKIDQGTRRVSLGV
-579 KQVNDIWSTWFENHK
+579 KQVNDIWSSWFEKHK
-594 VGDLIRGKVSRV
+594 VGDLVRGRVSRV

-614 IAGGIEGLCHISE
+614 LADGIEGLCHISE
-627 IEERRPKGDGAQTSL
+627 IDDRRGKGGDKPQ
-642 SGPRARHG
+642 GPPRPGVRQS
-650 GLLDPGREYE
+650 GLLDPGRDYE
-660 FKIVKISAGQH
+660 FKIVKISMDQH
-671 KIGLSYRAAQK
+671 KIGLSYRGAQK

-688 MEDYRSSRSSAKAT
+688 MEDYRSTKSSAKAT

>member
-1 MFSDNENPG
+1 MFSDNDNSG
-10 AEVSAGQA
+10 AELSAGQPSTA
-18 EPAIKTAAES
+18 AAAAQDPSANDAEQSVVVAVQAPEPASVVT
-28 TNPNAVPEEAVPA
+28 TPPPPE
-41 PAEAHDASPGPLATE
+41 
-56 PTDPTIAGVE
+56 
-66 PVGEPGDPA
+66 PA
-75 VVDHSSVNSAADT
+75 VVTLPGAGS
-88 GVTPTEPVVDQEQ
+88 
-101 FTEHFAP
+101 
-108 EPVAVASAPL
+108 EPVAAPDG
-118 KSVSEPDSP
+118 KAAVEHSNVSEAME
-127 AAADQSDASSELN
+127 AATD
-140 SGEPSAESTAEME
+140 SGEPTAESTAEME

-173 GQVVAVTDLGVVVNL
+173 GQVVAITDLGVVVNL
-188 GGKTEGLI
+188 GAKTEGLI

-207 FPLVDGQ
+207 FPLQVGQ
-214 PVEVQRTGDRKD
+214 PVEVQRTGDRKE
-226 GYVLLSYQR
+226 GMVLLSYQR
-235 VRRRRI
+235 VKRRRAWGKI
-241 WAKVE
+241 E
-246 EAYRK
+246 EAYRAK
-251 KTDIVGKVVDQIKGG
+251 SDITGKVVDNIKGG

-275 FLPASQADTHAV
+275 FLPASQADVHPV
-287 RDIDQWKDREITVRV
+287 RDLDEWKGRELTVRV

-315 RRAIL
+315 RRAIM
-320 DEQAQAQ
+320 DEQVASQ

-334 LAEGQIVRGVVKNVT
+334 LAEGQTVRGVVKNVT

-380 VRPGEEVEVKIL
+380 VSPGEEVEVKIL
-392 KYDREKGRVSLGRK
+392 KYDKEKGRVSLGRK

-412 WITVPERYSV
+412 WASVVERYAQ
-422 GTKFTGKIMSLTDYG
+422 GTKLSGKIMGLTDYG

-444 GVEGLVHVSEMSWS
+444 GIEGLVHVSEMSWS
-458 KRKQHPSKI
+458 KRKQHPSKM
-467 VEPGNDVEVIV
+467 VKVGDEVEVIV

-491 MKQAQT
+491 MKQAQS

-503 AEKYPVGTVVSGRI
+503 AEKYPVGSVVSGKI

-547 VKNPADVFKKG
+547 IKNPSEVYKKG
-558 DTVEAKV
+558 DVVEAKV
-565 LKIDVASRRVALGV
+565 LKIDQGSRRVSLGV
-579 KQVNDIWSTWFENHK
+579 KQVNDIWSSWFEKHK
-594 VGDLIRGKVSRV
+594 VGDLVRGKVSRV

-614 IAGGIEGLCHISE
+614 LADGIEGLCHISE
-627 IEERRPKGDGAQTSL
+627 IDDRKKGDKAQAP
-642 SGPRARHG
+642 PRPGVRQS
-650 GLLDPGREYE
+650 GLLDPGRDYE
-660 FKIVKISAGQH
+660 FKIVKIAQDQH
-671 KIGLSYRAAQK
+671 KIGLSYRGAQK

-688 MEDYRSSRSSAKAT
+688 MEDYRSSKPSAKAT

>member
-1 MFSDNENPG
+1 MLSDNENPG
-10 AEVSAGQA
+10 AEISAEQFATAVTSAPVSTIPTAVTQEALSAAAETGLVA
-18 EPAIKTAAES
+18 VEPA
-28 TNPNAVPEEAVPA
+28 AVTVA
-41 PAEAHDASPGPLATE
+41 PAEP
-56 PTDPTIAGVE
+56 
-66 PVGEPGDPA
+66 
-75 VVDHSSVNSAADT
+75 
-88 GVTPTEPVVDQEQ
+88 
-101 FTEHFAP
+101 
-108 EPVAVASAPL
+108 
-118 KSVSEPDSP
+118 VSEPDGP
-127 AAADQSDASSELN
+127 AAVEHFNVSSAVD
-140 SGEPSAESTAEME
+140 SGEASTESTAEME

-158 YAAPHQAPAEGEIES
+158 YAAPHQVPAEGEIES

-207 FPLVDGQ
+207 FPLLAGQ

-241 WAKVE
+241 WNKIE
-246 EAYRK
+246 EAYRN
-251 KTDIVGKVVDQIKGG
+251 KTDMIGKVVDHIKGG

-287 RDIDQWKDREITVRV
+287 RDIEQWKDRELTVRV

-327 RQAMLDS
+327 RQAMLDAM
-334 LAEGQIVRGVVKNVT
+334 AEGQIVRGVVKNVT

-392 KYDREKGRVSLGRK
+392 KYDREKGRISLGRK

-412 WITVPERYSV
+412 WVSVVERYPV
-422 GTKFTGKIMSLTDYG
+422 GTKLTGKIMGLTDYG

-444 GVEGLVHVSEMSWS
+444 GIEGLVHVSEMSWS

-467 VEPGNDVEVIV
+467 VAVGDDVNVVV

-491 MKQAQT
+491 MKQAQA
-497 DPWQQL
+497 DPWLQL

-547 VKNPADVFKKG
+547 VKNPAEVFKKG
-558 DTVEAKV
+558 DAVEAKV
-565 LKIDVASRRVALGV
+565 LKIDAASRRVALGV
-579 KQVNDIWSTWFENHK
+579 KQVNDIWSNWFENHK

-614 IAGGIEGLCHISE
+614 IADGIEGLCHISE
-627 IEERRPKGDGAQTSL
+627 IDERRPKGDKPQTA
-642 SGPRARHG
+642 GPHARKG

-660 FKIVKISAGQH
+660 FKIVKISPDQH

-688 MEDYRSSRSSAKAT
+688 MEDYRSSRSSATAT

>member
-10 AEVSAGQA
+10 VESSAGQPVA
-18 EPAIKTAAES
+18 AASAAETT
-28 TNPNAVPEEAVPA
+28 TNLETEQAVPQGVPSPAEEQEAVGSAATTTESPVA
-41 PAEAHDASPGPLATE
+41 TIATDAAVENSVATE
-56 PTDPTIAGVE
+56 
-66 PVGEPGDPA
+66 
-75 VVDHSSVNSAADT
+75 SADA
-88 GVTPTEPVVDQEQ
+88 
-101 FTEHFAP
+101 
-108 EPVAVASAPL
+108 ASEA
-118 KSVSEPDSP
+118 
-127 AAADQSDASSELN
+127 
-140 SGEPSAESTAEME
+140 SAESTAEME

-158 YAAPHQAPAEGEIES
+158 YAAPHQAPAEGEIET
-173 GQVVAVTDLGVVVNL
+173 GQVVAITDLGVVVDL

-207 FPLVDGQ
+207 FPLQVAQ
-214 PVEVQRTGDRKD
+214 PVEVQRTGERKE
-226 GYVLLSYQR
+226 GMVLLSYQR
-235 VRRRRI
+235 VKRRRAWSKI
-241 WAKVE
+241 E
-246 EAYRK
+246 EAYRSK
-251 KTDIVGKVVDQIKGG
+251 ADITGKIVDHIKGG

-275 FLPASQADTHAV
+275 FLPASQADLHPV
-287 RDIDQWKDREITVRV
+287 RDLDEWKDREITVRV

-320 DEQAQAQ
+320 DEQVAAQ
-327 RQAMLDS
+327 RQSMLDG
-334 LAEGQIVRGVVKNVT
+334 LAEGQVVKGVVKNVT

-367 DMSWGRVASPLDA
+367 DMSWTRVASPLDA
-380 VRPGEEVEVKIL
+380 VTPGEEVEVKIL

-412 WITVPERYSV
+412 WASAAERYSP
-422 GTKFTGKIMSLTDYG
+422 GTKLTGKVMSLTDYG

-444 GVEGLVHVSEMSWS
+444 GIEGLVHVSEMSWS

-467 VEPGNDVEVIV
+467 VKEGDEVEVVV
-478 LGVDSN
+478 LGVDPN

-491 MKQAQT
+491 MKQIQS

-547 VKNPADVFKKG
+547 IKNPSEVYKKG

-565 LKIDVASRRVALGV
+565 LKIDQNSRRVSLGV
-579 KQVNDIWSTWFENHK
+579 KQVNDIWSSWFEKHK
-594 VGDLIRGKVSRV
+594 VGDLVRGRVSRV

-614 IAGGIEGLCHISE
+614 LADGIEGLCHISE
-627 IEERRPKGDGAQTSL
+627 IDDKRGKGEKPQTAAPGQRL
-642 SGPRARHG
+642 RG
-650 GLLDPGREYE
+650 GLLDPGRDYE
-660 FKIVKISAGQH
+660 FKIVKISQDQH

-688 MEDYRSSRSSAKAT
+688 MDEYRSSKSSATAT